1 MGVMDPR
8 GRLRYP
14 IHVVYQR
21 LDLAPF
27 AQVGVHIVVVHGAS
41 AVDIDQPGILE
52 DAQVMG
58 YGRAGKMGAPGDF
71 RHAHAHGFVLQQSD
85 KDLLAGLIAQRSEG
99 ALQCLKFLRQRLP
112 LCSALVHSCPP
123 F

>member
-1 MGVMDPR
+1 MDPR

-52 DAQVMG
+52 DAQVMSCLLYTSQKRNG
-58 YGRAGKMGAPGDF
+58 LTKALKPVKIHINMKFILICKRSADYGSTK
-71 RHAHAHGFVLQQSD
+71 
-85 KDLLAGLIAQRSEG
+85 G
-99 ALQCLKFLRQRLP
+99 ALYIWNRKGR
-112 LCSALVHSCPP
+112 
-123 F
+123 